1 MSARSAVYVYCLVE
15 RATRPALSRVAVGL
29 AGASALES
37 IELARGLWA
46 VTSLVPR
53 RIYDTEPLA
62 ARLKDI
68 NWVADAGVAHEAVVE
83 RVVRLSGATV
93 VPMKL
98 FTLFSSP
105 ERAQADLQAREQDI
119 RAVIDRIRGC
129 QEWGVRISPPVP
141 RPVASGRRPAS
152 GTAFL
157 TAKKRIRD
165 QAQAHTRAAVTAADA
180 AYSALARLAREAERR
195 EAPREAATPPLL
207 DATFLVKASGA
218 TKFRAAVR
226 RAAASC
232 RAAGASLLLTGPWP
246 AYSFVQPRS

>member
-15 RATRPALSRVAVGL
+15 RATRPALTRVAAGL

-37 IELARGLWA
+37 IEIAAGLWA

-62 ARLKDI
+62 DRLKDI

-105 ERAQADLQAREQDI
+105 ERARADLQARVQDI
-119 RAVIDRIRGC
+119 RAVVDRIRGC
-129 QEWGVRISPPVP
+129 QEWGIRIAPPVP
-141 RPVASGRRPAS
+141 RPVASGRRPTS

-157 TAKKRIRD
+157 TAKKRTRD
-165 QAQAHTRAAVTAADA
+165 QAQAHVRAAVTAAESTYA
-180 AYSALARLAREAERR
+180 ALARLSREAERR

-207 DATFLVKASGA
+207 DATFLVKATGA
-218 TKFRAAVR
+218 AKFRAAVR
-226 RAAASC
+226 RAAVAC
-232 RAAGASLLLTGPWP
+232 RAAGATLQLTGPWP

>member
-15 RATRPALSRVAVGL
+15 RATRPALTRVAVGL
-29 AGASALES
+29 AGASA
-37 IELARGLWA
+37 IETIEIADRLWA
-46 VTSLVPR
+46 VTSQVPR

-62 ARLKDI
+62 GRLKDI

-105 ERAQADLQAREQDI
+105 ERAQADLRAREHDI
-119 RAVIDRIRGC
+119 RTVIDRIRGC
-129 QEWGVRISPPVP
+129 QEWWVRISPPAP
-141 RPVASGRRPAS
+141 RPAAGGGRPVS

-157 TAKKRIRD
+157 TAKKRMRD
-165 QAQAHTRAAVTAADA
+165 QAQAHAQAAVTAAEA

-207 DATFLVKASGA
+207 DATFLVRAA
-218 TKFRAAVR
+218 AAAKFRAAVR
-226 RAAASC
+226 RAAVAC
-232 RAAGASLLLTGPWP
+232 RAAGATLLLTGPWP